1 MINERS
7 AGAIL
12 FYGDSSSISFL
23 LLRHPSGHWD
33 FPKGHLE
40 EKEEDLD
47 AVKREIFEET
57 GISEVK
63 FIDDFHI
70 NIYYYYTRNSKKIHK
85 EVSVYL
91 AKSNTKSVKL
101 SYEHTEFKWVK
112 EKDVFKE
119 VKFANTKKLIKKAID
134 KITELN

>member
-12 FYGDSSSISFL
+12 FYDDYSSISFL
-23 LLRHPSGHWD
+23 LLRHPSWHWD

-63 FIDDFHI
+63 FIDDFHM

-85 EVSVYL
+85 EVQ
-91 AKSNTKSVKL
+91 
-101 SYEHTEFKWVK
+101 F
-112 EKDVFKE
+112 D
-119 VKFANTKKLIKKAID
+119 
-134 KITELN
+134 

>member
-1 MINERS
+1 MEIGEIKVIDTKRRT
-7 AGAIL
+7 IL
-12 FYGDSSSISFL
+12 DNI
-23 LLRHPSGHWD
+23 
-33 FPKGHLE
+33 KKVEKLE
-40 EKEEDLD
+40 GKYEAYQYYLD

-101 SYEHTEFKWVK
+101 SFIY
-112 EKDVFKE
+112 
-119 VKFANTKKLIKKAID
+119 
-134 KITELN
+134 